1 MIGMELLQLL
11 QGDPL
16 AQMRMG
22 PQPAPNPNP
31 QAPPPQQAMP
41 PVNQP
46 TMQRQSPAPAG
57 IGGPPGHFETLPD
70 QAQSPHWVPGP
81 ATGPIGRGPP
91 LIGTPPGGGQPNPSP
106 GPQGGSPGPQ
116 GGPQPPN
123 PLPQSGPPSVASQ
136 SPPDLVNLYMRL
148 MQQQRAGSAID
159 HGLALMASAYAAPGT
174 QGQIMHSMDNQQQD
188 PSAMM
193 GNLVQLE
200 NMQRMSAAR
209 PALIAGLTGGGQG
222 GQNAMGLPNIDPN
235 VLNAMSNDQLQKFYS
250 DQVAGQIQ
258 AQTKLRDDV
267 VQGRYEAA
275 STLPDLTKN
284 MTDMDNRINII
295 KNTPEGDSTALQNIM
310 ADDSKKRAVAG
321 MLSTDESKEGW
332 FGTFL
337 QQHQQQWASL
347 TPAEQAIAM
356 QMKQLGG
363 QQYGQAFS
371 SLGNK
376 SRRSTAEVGGIN
388 AGLSQVKDL
397 TQPYTSP
404 DGKSGYLPALNDLQN
419 QIHKGLANAYG
430 AAGNLDAIPENLR
443 WDSQGNPLVDQ
454 SYRPGGQFAGQGGAW
469 LNNPP
474 PKSQGQ
480 PAGGGRALAGSDLDQ
495 VRAAIA
501 ANPGDRDR
509 ILSTVSKNGYSTGG
523 L

>member
-57 IGGPPGHFETLPD
+57 IGGPPGHFETLPIRL
-70 QAQSPHWVPGP
+70 SRRTGFLGP
-81 ATGPIGRGPP
+81 ATGPIRKRPPP

-106 GPQGGSPGPQ
+106 GPQAAPP
-116 GGPQPPN
+116 PPN

-193 GNLVQLE
+193 GNLVQLQQMQ
-200 NMQRMSAAR
+200 NMNAAR
-209 PALIAGLTGGGQG
+209 PAMMAALRRWRRRRSAAGRNTGC
-222 GQNAMGLPNIDPN
+222 
-235 VLNAMSNDQLQKFYS
+235 VLNAIPNDQLVKLI
-250 DQVAGQIQ
+250 DQRAQSGLQIQ
-258 AQTKLRDDV
+258 QQGAEEKQKDLIEAQTKLP
-267 VQGRYEAA
+267 EA
-275 STLPDLTKN
+275 TKSFN
-284 MTDMDNRINII
+284 DIDNRINAI
-295 KNTPEGDSTALQNIM
+295 KSTTNDDGSSALESILSSPSKQNAAKALMAAPDEG
-310 ADDSKKRAVAG
+310 G
-321 MLSTDESKEGW
+321 MTGSWYEHW
-332 FGTFL
+332 
-337 QQHQQQWASL
+337 QQRGL
-347 TPAEQAIAM
+347 TPQEITTIA
-356 QMKQLGG
+356 QMKQLSS
-363 QQYGQAFS
+363 QAYGEAFQS
-371 SLGNK
+371 TG
-376 SRRSTAEVGGIN
+376 SRRTQQEVN
-388 AGLSQVKDL
+388 NLKAAL
-397 TQPYTSP
+397 TQIGNINQPYELK
-404 DGKSGYLPALNDLQN
+404 DAKGNVIGGYKQQLDNFQN
-419 QIHKGLANAYG
+419 NIHTGVANAYG
-430 AAGNLDAIPENLR
+430 AAGQLDAVPDNLKFGS
-443 WDSQGNPLVDQ
+443 DGTPLV
-454 SYRPGGQFAGQGGAW
+454 SSIYRPGGSLYGGRGGSW
-469 LNNPP
+469 VNQPP
-474 PKSQGQ
+474 PQSQGA